1 MDWLV
6 NLGHV
11 VAIGLGCLFA
21 LLVLVLLYQIC
32 GIAAAF
38 RKKRHS

>member
-6 NLGHV
+6 NLGRV
-11 VAIGLGCLFA
+11 VAIGFGCLFA
-21 LLVLVLLYQIC
+21 LLVLLYQIC